1 MKKTITY
8 ILITIIFIC
17 SAVSLYTIFLTSP
30 ATPDLVKD
38 TPALNTKPT
47 PVVKRISTPD
57 QSKVEV
63 PKGFEKEEPTIPEL
77 PSGENL
83 ALNKPVES
91 GLHTDVY
98 LPKNVNDGNVLTYW
112 EGADF
117 PNSMKIDLDGTYSVK
132 TAVLMLNPAA
142 IWGPRTQTFEI
153 QVSTDGTNFNTVV
166 PSTQYQFDPQ
176 TGNLVIVDIPA
187 TDAKYVQFIFTQ
199 NSGTFEKGAQAA
211 EICIYE

>member
-1 MKKTITY
+1 MVTVTH
-8 ILITIIFIC
+8 
-17 SAVSLYTIFLTSP
+17 
-30 ATPDLVKD
+30 
-38 TPALNTKPT
+38 NTKPT
-47 PVVKRISTPD
+47 PVVTRVTTPD
-57 QSKVEV
+57 QAKAEV
-63 PKGFEKEEPTIPEL
+63 PAGFEVAEPEIPEL
-77 PSGENL
+77 PAGENL

-98 LPKNVNDGNVLTYW
+98 VPKNVNDGKNLTYW

-117 PNSMKIDLDGTYSVK
+117 PNTMKIDLTGTYKIK

-153 QVSTDGTNFNTVV
+153 QVSQDGKNFTTVV

-176 TGNLVIVDIPA
+176 TGNMVIIDFAA
-187 TDAKYVQFIFTQ
+187 TDTAYVQFIFTQ

>member
-1 MKKTITY
+1 MKKAISY
-8 ILITIIFIC
+8 IFIAIIILC
-17 SAVSLYTIFLTSP
+17 SAVILYTVFQKP
-30 ATPDLVKD
+30 AASDPGDNAAA
-38 TPALNTKPT
+38 PNAKPT
-47 PVVKRISTPD
+47 PVVKHVTTPD
-57 QSKVEV
+57 QAKSEV
-63 PKGFEKEEPTIPEL
+63 PAGFEKEEPKVPEL
-77 PSGENL
+77 PTGENL
-83 ALNKPVES
+83 ALNKKVET

-98 LPKNVNDGNVLTYW
+98 IPKNVNDGKVLTYW

-117 PNSMKIDLDGTYSVK
+117 PNTMKIDLAGTYNIK
-132 TAVLMLNPAA
+132 TAVVMLNPAA

-153 QVSTDGTNFNTVV
+153 QVSTDGNEFTTVV

-187 TDAKYVQFIFTQ
+187 TDASYVQFIFTQ